1 MASASSPKNI
11 NNLPLSRLYKS
22 QVKKATTKKATTK
35 KATTK
40 KATTKKATTK
50 KATTKFSSV
59 EKAQKLRSNKTF
71 NSMLKYYGSLYF
83 QKKDIN
89 DSTKKWLRDHKVT
102 SEELQEIRAR
112 LLEKG
117 QKLYR

>member
-1 MASASSPKNI
+1 MTGASSPKNV
-11 NNLPLSRLYKS
+11 NNLPLTRLYKI
-22 QVKKATTKKATTK
+22 KKGTTKKTTTK
-35 KATTK
+35 KVAK
-40 KATTKKATTK
+40 V
-50 KATTKFSSV
+50 SSV

-71 NSMLKYYGSLYF
+71 NAMLKYYGSLYF
-83 QKKDIN
+83 QKKDVS
-89 DSTKKWLRDHKVT
+89 DATKKWLNDHKVS

>member
-1 MASASSPKNI
+1 MTGASSPKNV
-11 NNLPLSRLYKS
+11 NNLPLTRLYKI
-22 QVKKATTKKATTK
+22 KKGTTKKGTKKGTTK
-35 KATTK
+35 KTTTK
-40 KATTKKATTK
+40 KVAKV
-50 KATTKFSSV
+50 SSV

-71 NSMLKYYGSLYF
+71 NAMLKYYGSLYF
-83 QKKDIN
+83 QKKDVS
-89 DSTKKWLRDHKVT
+89 DATKKWLNDHKVS